1 MTAYLKT
8 IGLSMLL
15 IMISPV
21 WATAVQSF
29 ADIDLQIHHDDE
41 QVLLDG
47 KITYAFSQT
56 ALEALENGLPL
67 VIRTDIEVVRSGG
80 WLWDTNLHSRSYTQH
95 IQYAALSQQYLVKD
109 LQASLPRTFLTR
121 DSAIDALGL
130 IDDLPVVSV
139 KAILPDSQYK
149 VKIKTWL
156 DIESLPSPLRL
167 LAYLSDEW
175 RLESD
180 WKQWPIK

>member
-1 MTAYLKT
+1 M
-8 IGLSMLL
+8 
-15 IMISPV
+15 
-21 WATAVQSF
+21 
-29 ADIDLQIHHDDE
+29 
-41 QVLLDG
+41 
-47 KITYAFSQT
+47 
-56 ALEALENGLPL
+56 
-67 VIRTDIEVVRSGG
+67 
-80 WLWDTNLHSRSYTQH
+80 
-95 IQYAALSQQYLVKD
+95 SQQYLVKD
-109 LQASLPRTFLTR
+109 LQASLPSTFLTL

-139 KAILPDSQYK
+139 KAILPESQYK
-149 VKIKTWL
+149 VIIKTWL